1 MDLNI
6 TFLDWAEMIE
16 SLQDLVMT
24 ESVVVLVTIELA
36 KVTVARAS
44 EREVQRKM

>member
-36 KVTVARAS
+36 KVTVDS
-44 EREVQRKM
+44 C

>member
-6 TFLDWAEMIE
+6 TFLDWAEMID

-36 KVTVARAS
+36 EVTVKMRYS
-44 EREVQRKM
+44 ET